1 MSAAGA
7 RTYPLVAMSPA
18 QALEK
23 QFLLVDAAARE
34 FSGRELLTRG
44 DLGVTGELGRPVA
57 TGKVERVL
65 AAFFGTEDA
74 ILLPGAGTGAIRSAL
89 SLLGP
94 GASLLVHRA
103 PVYPTTA
110 VSMRTQGIRTV
121 EADFNDPSAVARA
134 LAADRP
140 DGMLIQHT
148 RQLPGDRYDLEELIG
163 LVRRGAGADFPVIVD
178 DNYAVLKSPRC
189 GAECGA
195 ALSCFSCF
203 KLLGPPGV
211 GCVIG
216 RGDMIGRLRRESYS
230 GGLQIQGNEALEVL
244 RGMVYAPVALAVSGQ
259 VAEEVCRRLNAG
271 ELPGV
276 RHARV
281 ANAQSRV
288 VLVELAA
295 GNAPKVIA
303 EAEKLGAAP
312 YPVGAESKYE
322 ITPLFYRPSA
332 AFRAADPQAEQT
344 VIRIN
349 PMRAGADTVVRI
361 LWEAMEQAG

>member
-1 MSAAGA
+1 MS
-7 RTYPLVAMSPA
+7 RLMTFPLPAMDIS
-18 QALEK
+18 QALQK
-23 QFLLVDAAARE
+23 QFGLVDAAARE

-44 DLGVTGELGRPVA
+44 DLGVTAAFGRPE
-57 TGKVERVL
+57 TTLKVERVL
-65 AAFFGTEDA
+65 ARFFGTGEA

-94 GASLLVHRA
+94 GASLLVHKA

-110 VSMRTQGIRTV
+110 ASLRAQGIRTV
-121 EADFNDPSAVARA
+121 EADFNDPSAVVKSLEAGG
-134 LAADRP
+134 L

-148 RQLPGDRYDLEELIG
+148 RQLPGDRYDLGELIR
-163 LVRRGAGADFPVIVD
+163 LVRLTVGTEFVIIVD

-189 GAECGA
+189 GAEWGA
-195 ALSCFSCF
+195 TLSCFSCF

-211 GCVIG
+211 GCVV
-216 RGDMIGRLRRESYS
+216 GDENMIRRLRGESYS
-230 GGLQIQGNEALEVL
+230 GGLQIQGNEALEAL
-244 RGMVYAPVALAVSGQ
+244 RGMIYAPVLLAVSGQ
-259 VAEEVCRRLNAG
+259 VAGEVCRRLNAG

-276 RHARV
+276 REAWV

-288 VLVELAA
+288 VLVKLAA
-295 GNAPKVIA
+295 ANAPQVIA

-332 AFRAADPQAEQT
+332 TFRAADPQAERT
-344 VIRIN
+344 IIRIN
-349 PMRAGADTVVRI
+349 PMRAGADTVLRI
-361 LWEAMEQAG
+361 LGAAIEQAG